1 MDELLPNNFSILD
14 SALDRRE
21 LEYQNVEDFNKAN
34 SNLEQ
39 SIMIDD
45 ENYLIKFR
53 LYDHEIISEGPYFNY
68 KINADG
74 FRTKHFEKNNNK
86 NLNILFSGCSFTHGA
101 GLPAEYAWPAKVE
114 NMISKISDKTIES
127 RNIALGG
134 SNVFQI
140 CKNLRVYIN
149 KYGKPD
155 YLFVLFPGF
164 ERTIKYQDQNNSRSF
179 IKVTI
184 TPPHHENY
192 KKNNGVKH
200 FMESYV
206 IEESI
211 LFATDYIHNLEFI
224 CNLLDIKLI
233 WSVWSKD
240 YQKMSEKL
248 GFSNYID
255 IPSRESYTIEE
266 NKENEPYWDM
276 ARDKNHPGIGYHKLI
291 ADKFFSAFSSIYNNK
306 DVKNV

>member
-1 MDELLPNNFSILD
+1 LSDNFSLLD

-21 LEYQNVEDFNKAN
+21 IEYQTGENFSKVN
-34 SNLEQ
+34 SDLEQ
-39 SIMIDD
+39 SIKIDED
-45 ENYLIKFR
+45 DYMVKFR
-53 LYDHEIISEGPYFNY
+53 LYDHEVISDGPYFDY
-68 KINADG
+68 KINLDG
-74 FRTKHFEKNNNK
+74 FRTKHFEKLSGE

-101 GLPAEYAWPAKVE
+101 GLPSDYAWPAKVIK
-114 NMISKISDKTIES
+114 MISKVSNKNVEH

-140 CKNLRVYIN
+140 CKNLRIYIE

-184 TPPHHENY
+184 TQPHHENY

-211 LFATDYIHNLEFI
+211 LFATDYIHNLEFVCRALGI
-224 CNLLDIKLI
+224 DLI
-233 WSVWSKD
+233 WSTWSED
-240 YQKMSEKL
+240 YKKMSEEL
-248 GFSNYID
+248 GFNNYID
-255 IPSRESYTIEE
+255 VPSRESYTIEE
-266 NKENEPYWDM
+266 NTENDPYWYM
-276 ARDKNHPGIGYHKLI
+276 ARDRNHPGIGYHKLI
-291 ADKFFSAFSSIYNNK
+291 ADRFFDAFSSIYKEK